1 MMLPL
6 AAISFFWHIM
16 IVLWVLV
23 AVALC
28 VVVLLQK
35 GRGGGLAAAF
45 GGSGAS
51 SLLGTRTGD
60 FLTWLTIGLTA
71 AWLLMTVCM
80 GMFMRPSDSTDL
92 LAPETTTQAP
102 TPAAPA
108 TAGGE
113 QPAPVTTETPAPSAQ
128 PQPETARP
136 TEQSAT
142 TEQPAAEQPAVP
154 AGNEAAK

>member
-6 AAISFFWHIM
+6 AAISLFWHAM
-16 IVLWVLV
+16 IVLWVLI
-23 AVALC
+23 AIALI

-45 GGSGAS
+45 GGAGAS

-80 GMFMRPSDSTDL
+80 GMFMRPSDSLDL
-92 LAPETTTQAP
+92 LAPSQ
-102 TPAAPA
+102 TPASTAPA
-108 TAGGE
+108 ATGSE
-113 QPAPVTTETPAPSAQ
+113 QPAPTATETPAPAAVPEAAQ
-128 PQPETARP
+128 P
-136 TEQSAT
+136 TEQPAT
-142 TEQPAAEQPAVP
+142 PAQPAAEQPAAP
-154 AGNEAAK
+154 AGNESAQ

>member
-6 AAISFFWHIM
+6 AAISLFWHAM
-16 IVLWVLV
+16 IVLWVLI
-23 AVALC
+23 AIALI

-45 GGSGAS
+45 GGAGAS

-80 GMFMRPSDSTDL
+80 GMFMRPSDSMDL
-92 LAPETTTQAP
+92 LAPSQ
-102 TPAAPA
+102 TPASTAPA
-108 TAGGE
+108 TTGSE
-113 QPAPVTTETPAPSAQ
+113 QPAPAATTETPAPAAQ
-128 PQPETARP
+128 P
-136 TEQSAT
+136 TEQPAT
-142 TEQPAAEQPAVP
+142 PAQPAAEQPEAP
-154 AGNEAAK
+154 AGNEAAQ

>member
-16 IVLWVLV
+16 IVLWVLI

-71 AWLLMTVCM
+71 AWLLMTVLM
-80 GMFMRPSDSTDL
+80 GLFMRPSDSDDL
-92 LAPETTTQAP
+92 LGPTQTQTAPVSSETTGQTP
-102 TPAAPA
+102 SPAAP
-108 TAGGE
+108 
-113 QPAPVTTETPAPSAQ
+113 ETPAPTAQ
-128 PQPETARP
+128 PEAAQPA
-136 TEQSAT
+136 TEQPAAA
-142 TEQPAAEQPAVP
+142 EQPAAEQPAVP